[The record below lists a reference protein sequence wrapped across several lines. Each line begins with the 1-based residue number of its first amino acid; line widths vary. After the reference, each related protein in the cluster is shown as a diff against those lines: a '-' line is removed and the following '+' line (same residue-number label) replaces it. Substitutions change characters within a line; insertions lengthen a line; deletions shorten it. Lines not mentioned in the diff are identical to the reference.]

1 MIVGQL
7 HEKYVGC
14 FEDNQNDQKLEPVL
28 KHMDDLTIEICIH
41 KCYNETN
48 QTESEMTFAA
58 LNVSIRRCLHLRSF
72 N

>member
-28 KHMDDLTIEICIH
+28 NNRDDLTIEICIE
-41 KCYNETN
+41 KCYNETTQN
-48 QTESEMTFAA
+48 KSKMTYSA
-58 LNVSIRRCLHLRSF
+58 LTVSSNISDPSF
-72 N
+72 P